1 MDIFKLFFQLC
12 RIVQSYGGSL
22 QVAAVERSSRGQ
34 PGRKH
39 RFEFT
44 SALFFK
50 YIIYSQRF
58 HSIKKVTQLAL
69 SPGFNNFFR
78 IFG

>member
-1 MDIFKLFFQLC
+1 MSTISIKPVDIFKLFFDLC
-12 RIVQSYGGSL
+12 RIVQSYGESL

-50 YIIYSQRF
+50 YIIYSQDF
-58 HSIKKVTQLAL
+58 IQSKK
-69 SPGFNNFFR
+69 
-78 IFG
+78 